1 MSVKHISG
9 KIKMVHLD
17 MTPSLALTRDTLV
30 EITSGLVAAAD
41 DNDVALSG
49 VIQHTIATGDSDYA
63 DSRKVPIAVPVER
76 HVVWEIDTDDTLV
89 DTTHQGGEYGIVD
102 SGKIDVDDV
111 TNKVFLVTEVV
122 STSKARG
129 YLKINGSY

>member
-1 MSVKHISG
+1 
-9 KIKMVHLD
+9 MVHLD

-41 DNDVALSG
+41 DNDVALAG
-49 VIQHTIATGDSDYA
+49 VLQHTIATGDADYA

-76 HVVWEIDTDDTLV
+76 HVIWEIDTADTAV
-89 DTTHQGGEYGIVD
+89 EATHQGGEYGIVD
-102 SGKIDVDDV
+102 SGNLDLDDT

-122 STSKARG
+122 STSKVRG